1 MSDSAHKPHLR
12 VALTTNDLTQVDADF
27 ASAKQMVIYE
37 VTADD
42 HQFVDVVVFKG
53 GGAKQGGGGP
63 RKGGTG
69 CSMGE
74 PDGEQDAASQTL
86 MDLKMAA
93 LAGCSVL
100 FTRKLSDPA
109 AVQVKNADIF
119 PVKMEAPRDITD
131 VIERLQGMM
140 TANTPLW
147 LKRVMRGCGDPR
159 RLLAEQHA

>member
-1 MSDSAHKPHLR
+1 MPDSERKPHLR

-27 ASAKQMVIYE
+27 ASARQMVIYE
-37 VTADD
+37 VTADT
-42 HQFVDVVVFKG
+42 HRFVDVVVFKG

-63 RKGGTG
+63 RMGGTG
-69 CSMGE
+69 CSMDN
-74 PDGEQDAASQTL
+74 PDGEQDGASQTL

-119 PVKMEAPRDITD
+119 PVKMENPRSITD

-140 TANTPLW
+140 MSNPPLW

-159 RLLAEQHA
+159 HRLAEQHA

>member
-1 MSDSAHKPHLR
+1 MFDSEQKPHLKI
-12 VALTTNDLTQVDADF
+12 ALTTNDLTRVDADF
-27 ASAKQMVIYE
+27 ASAKQMVIYQ

-53 GGAKQGGGGP
+53 GAARQGGTGP
-63 RKGGTG
+63 RMGGTG
-69 CSMGE
+69 CSMGN

-100 FTRKLSDPA
+100 FTGKLSDPA
-109 AVQVKNADIF
+109 AVQVKNADVF
-119 PVKMEAPRDITD
+119 PVKMEAPREITE

-140 TANTPLW
+140 NANPPLW

-159 RLLAEQHA
+159 RLLAEQHV